1 MGTAEKYREDLK
13 SAASHF
19 VDDLVESGTVTDF
32 SAPARR
38 ATMQAMA
45 EAARRANRLN
55 DRVGP
60 FYSTERVARLLGDI
74 SRQAVSERA
83 RNHRLLRVTTADGLM
98 VFPAFQFTGTAVRTN
113 LVPLLQIL
121 LGSGA
126 DPWTVAYW
134 MTAPQEELG
143 DKTALAV
150 LDSEDEARRLQEIA
164 KRDAAAWHA
173 AA

>member
-1 MGTAEKYREDLK
+1 
-13 SAASHF
+13 
-19 VDDLVESGTVTDF
+19 
-32 SAPARR
+32 
-38 ATMQAMA
+38 
-45 EAARRANRLN
+45 
-55 DRVGP
+55 
-60 FYSTERVARLLGDI
+60 
-74 SRQAVSERA
+74 
-83 RNHRLLRVTTADGLM
+83 M

-143 DKTALAV
+143 GKTALAV
-150 LDSEDEARRLQEIA
+150 LDFEDEARRLQEIA

>member
-1 MGTAEKYREDLK
+1 TGEMQ
-13 SAASHF
+13 
-19 VDDLVESGTVTDF
+19 LVK
-32 SAPARR
+32 PC
-38 ATMQAMA
+38 Q
-45 EAARRANRLN
+45 
-55 DRVGP
+55 VGP
-60 FYSTERVARLLGDI
+60 FYSTERVAHLLGDI

-143 DKTALAV
+143 GKTALAV
-150 LDSEDEARRLQEIA
+150 LDFEDEARRLQEIA